1 MRDLPVDNV
10 SRVEV
15 GESRYDLC
23 RVEPDVVERKPAGRP
38 EVVEELPPGHVG
50 EEEVEVAPVHARPQ
64 QGDQEGML
72 DLLERLLEFQKI
84 IPILIRSE
92 IHFTCRIFFSFL
104 TCSTCFIFKIS
115 SIDITLR
122 AKYFCLL
129 SSLQSFTEAKVP
141 ECCGQNLPDTRN
153 RHLFQ

>member
-50 EEEVEVAPVHARPQ
+50 EEEVEVTPVHAGPQ

-72 DLLERLLEFQKI
+72 DLLERLKEFQKI
-84 IPILIRSE
+84 IQMMI
-92 IHFTCRIFFSFL
+92 
-104 TCSTCFIFKIS
+104 KI
-115 SIDITLR
+115 
-122 AKYFCLL
+122 
-129 SSLQSFTEAKVP
+129 
-141 ECCGQNLPDTRN
+141 
-153 RHLFQ
+153 